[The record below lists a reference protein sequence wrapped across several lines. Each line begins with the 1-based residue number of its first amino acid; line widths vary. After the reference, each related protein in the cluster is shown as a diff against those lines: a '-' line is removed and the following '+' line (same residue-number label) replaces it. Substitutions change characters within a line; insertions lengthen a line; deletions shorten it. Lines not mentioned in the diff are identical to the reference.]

1 MSNIINDYAN
11 LGLPATATEDEVR
24 DAYRKLAK
32 QYHPDL
38 NKAADA
44 HEKFITIH
52 QSYEAI
58 IYFLQN
64 KQKSFYER
72 ATQPFSAAQH
82 REAAQRRAE
91 EFARK
96 KYEAYAASPQFQEDM
111 DYYAVARFLGL
122 LVFVFAITALPV
134 WLRIAMGDYSFM
146 PAYIAIMLCFLPITI
161 PIVRDAFK
169 IEWQRIPTGLN
180 SFFTQS
186 LVFRFLFML
195 GNFLWFFYLACNVL
209 VNPVVLICALLAL
222 AAGIV
227 AFLFIKRKKQE
238 MKEFTA
244 LGLAAFSINVLL
256 LTNSI
261 GSSAPQKEVY
271 AFQTRDKRQVRTS
284 RRSGRTSEFIEHY
297 PILVLQNDA
306 YDDYPGMR
314 FFFQMSDITG
324 NTIEYEI
331 ADGLLG
337 MRVVKSHTF
346 FKEWYISMR
355 I

>member
-1 MSNIINDYAN
+1 LSNIAKDYAN
-11 LGLPATATEDEVR
+11 LGIPVTATLDEVR

-44 HEKFITIH
+44 HEKFIVIH

-64 KQKSFYER
+64 QHKSFYEK
-72 ATQPFSAAQH
+72 ATQPFNAAQQ

-96 KYEAYAASPQFQEDM
+96 KYEAYVASPQFQEDS

-122 LVFVFAITALPV
+122 LVFLFAITALPV
-134 WLRIAMGDYSFM
+134 WLRIAIGDFSFV
-146 PAYIAIMLCFLPITI
+146 PVYIAIMLCFLPITI

-180 SFFTQS
+180 AFFSQS
-186 LVFRFLFML
+186 LVFRFLFMSGNILLFLYL
-195 GNFLWFFYLACNVL
+195 GCFVL
-209 VNPVVLICALLAL
+209 VSPVVLGCSMLTLASAI
-222 AAGIV
+222 AAY
-227 AFLFIKRKKQE
+227 LFIKRKKQE
-238 MKEFTA
+238 MKAFTA

-256 LTNSI
+256 SLNSI
-261 GSSAPQKEVY
+261 GSGPAVKEVY
-271 AFQTRDKRQVRTS
+271 AFQTLDKRHVRTS
-284 RRSGRTSEFIEHY
+284 KRTKRPYEFIEHY
-297 PILVLQNDA
+297 PILVLQNNA
-306 YDDYPGMR
+306 YDEYVGMR

-337 MRVVKSHTF
+337 MRVVKDYTF
-346 FKEWYISMR
+346 YTE
-355 I
+355 